1 MISCDDAA
9 IICNKKQ
16 YKEATFPEKIKL
28 FLHRV
33 YCKTCAKFSKENA
46 KLTVL
51 CDKAPLYSLPEKEKV
66 RMKMELQN
74 KI

>member
-16 YKEATFPEKIKL
+16 YKEATFLEKIKL

-33 YCKTCAKFSKENA
+33 YCKACAKFSKKNA